1 MGRCLRNRVIPS
13 IVSLPAPV
21 TYLDRL
27 ELASSSSASPTLI
40 CEVWPPTAN
49 TSFYIAHPYLGGG
62 GSSPSGPRSHLSL
75 EPIPT
80 GPSSAPFRIT
90 RRIVPGNASL
100 GMMDAMTAL
109 VPAFSNAAANLEV
122 LGGDESNIW
131 ARVDSVDV
139 HCRVDTKFGAVLSA
153 PFRVVLSK
161 LPELSTPSDFP
172 QTRVKE
178 FINGNVAFV
187 SCRIPQ
193 DSQPPPI
200 VQFYLNGSLIDNMQK
215 YKQVHRPNEDQVI
228 LLINSFK
235 ASDEGDYR
243 CTLTNPVTKATVWS
257 PEIIRLQVR
266 TPDKPVPARIILP
279 LVPQDNSSAAA
290 TRQLVVR
297 EGDNVTLFCI
307 MEGAPPPEVHTH
319 PHNTQ
324 NNRYIMDE
332 VFARLR
338 LTQSPQ
344 DIRLS
349 SLGKRA
355 EFRCSSSNP
364 SVTPFWLF
372 NGEPFY
378 TISPQVLVI
387 DSVKES
393 DLGLYQCIARTL
405 TPDGRTDEWVSATA
419 LLSLYS
425 DKIVTKAADLAEFI
439 PNVHRMPTSHPEA
452 LTVTKEMTPLVEMA
466 LDNFAVY
473 LAWNVSE
480 ATLYSSYHGQ
490 MAGSSS
496 NQLQSF
502 QGQEDQPIAFQID
515 YATLLR
521 ESVLN
526 PALEGL
532 IPPEPAL
539 WSKTERLNKMWKKMY
554 GFVIG
559 LPLEP
564 GKTYRFRVRAVS
576 TETGENIIPPS
587 GWSEPIST
595 HHISSAPPPR
605 ITSVQPYHD
614 GRFNV
619 TWEYDGDLSNQSTG
633 DGATESFRP
642 DFFLILVR
650 PVLRSPALSKS
661 LSDDEKSGNDDGSQ
675 NDNNNDAVVHYGRY
689 RATQVNGSDAR
700 EAFIYNLNSSISYQ
714 LVVYGVKYENGE
726 RRITRFSEAKFAT
739 LPEIP
744 GFGSFS
750 LIRAVTENKPI
761 FIGLGALALI
771 IFLVALILVIMCI
784 ARQRKYRR
792 RRRVKHNG
800 FLTGHTESEKYP
812 SQSQQVSQNQQS
824 ATSVSDH
831 LRANSPS
838 AVKAVQAS
846 QGQAMLMG
854 TLMRQSNFSD
864 TASNQQYAQQ
874 QQFAQ
879 QQAAYMGSAMHIGGG
894 GASSGFYGTHHHP
907 HHHSHHSLLLPTPT
921 GGPMVGGGPMFH
933 SGTLPPG
940 MRAGGMHLQSPPP
953 PAGGF
958 GSQQVL
964 NQLAVEGMDPQQ
976 QQQATLMRDYYHQ
989 QQQQQQI
996 YQQHLMNQQQQQA
1009 SFMQYGTHNPA
1020 AYLSPQQQQQQM
1032 MDTLT
1037 RQHSQ
1042 SYPYGGSIH
1051 SGASLKRDPNGSMH
1065 EETATLLARSPMS
1078 PHPPPMLGDQIPPP
1092 GYFQT
1097 PMYGQQHPLMS
1108 PPPPPVQMSG
1118 APYYPGQPQS
1128 DPMHMTRMHGMG
1140 HHTDGESIYSYFSQQ
1155 DVCHPQS
1162 HAMLNPLP
1170 EENQM
1175 NLGYTESGSQTA
1187 GLNGTSGTASPH
1199 GGGTVSGHRHHRRRR
1214 RKQQQSSQ
1222 SSQQFGSGSGEG
1234 DGFQFPGHN
1243 GENIALM
1250 AMMDGQGRNGS
1261 NSGMN
1266 GVTPPSA
1273 AGLEQPGGGNETVN
1287 QINLRSGNQSFD
1299 RSTPSYGGNQPPP
1312 PPPPAMMMMPPMQMG
1327 DPSNQGGVV
1336 MGNLANSGSLSRR
1349 AGPNPG
1355 SVLGGAPPR
1364 IRDYSEYGIP
1374 TSVPGNS
1381 MSQPP
1386 PASVVAITGPSAT
1399 TNNNNKPQLPN
1410 SASQNTGGTGSLRY
1424 REGQA

>member
-1 MGRCLRNRVIPS
+1 MLP
-13 IVSLPAPV
+13 LPA
-21 TYLDRL
+21 
-27 ELASSSSASPTLI
+27 
-40 CEVWPPTAN
+40 
-49 TSFYIAHPYLGGG
+49 
-62 GSSPSGPRSHLSL
+62 
-75 EPIPT
+75 
-80 GPSSAPFRIT
+80 
-90 RRIVPGNASL
+90 IVFL
-100 GMMDAMTAL
+100 
-109 VPAFSNAAANLEV
+109 
-122 LGGDESNIW
+122 
-131 ARVDSVDV
+131 
-139 HCRVDTKFGAVLSA
+139 
-153 PFRVVLSK
+153 
-161 LPELSTPSDFP
+161 
-172 QTRVKE
+172 
-178 FINGNVAFV
+178 
-187 SCRIPQ
+187 
-193 DSQPPPI
+193 
-200 VQFYLNGSLIDNMQK
+200 
-215 YKQVHRPNEDQVI
+215 
-228 LLINSFK
+228 
-235 ASDEGDYR
+235 
-243 CTLTNPVTKATVWS
+243 
-257 PEIIRLQVR
+257 
-266 TPDKPVPARIILP
+266 
-279 LVPQDNSSAAA
+279 
-290 TRQLVVR
+290 
-297 EGDNVTLFCI
+297 
-307 MEGAPPPEVHTH
+307 
-319 PHNTQ
+319 
-324 NNRYIMDE
+324 
-332 VFARLR
+332 ARLH
-338 LTQSPQ
+338 LTKSPQ
-344 DIRLS
+344 DVRLS

-364 SVTPFWLF
+364 SVKPFWLF

-405 TPDGRTDEWVSATA
+405 TSDGRTDEWVSATA

-425 DKIVTKAADLAEFI
+425 DKIVTKVADLVEFI
-439 PNVHRMPTSHPEA
+439 PNAHRTPTNHPEA
-452 LTVTKEMTPLVEMA
+452 LAVTKEMTPLAEMA

-473 LAWNVSE
+473 LTWNVSE
-480 ATLYSSYHGQ
+480 ATLFSGYRGLMSGL
-490 MAGSSS
+490 SS

-502 QGQEDQPIAFQID
+502 QGQEDQPIAFQIE

-539 WSKTERLNKMWKKMY
+539 WSKTERLNKMLKKTH

-559 LPLEP
+559 SPLEP
-564 GKTYRFRVRAVS
+564 GKIYRFRTRAVF
-576 TETGENIIPPS
+576 TETGEDIIPPS
-587 GWSEPIST
+587 DWSEPIST
-595 HHISSAPPPR
+595 HHISSVPPPR

-619 TWEYDGDLSNQSTG
+619 TWEYDGYLSNQSTG
-633 DGATESFRP
+633 GGPTESFRP

-650 PVLRSPALSKS
+650 PVSRSPPLSKS
-661 LSDDEKSGNDDGSQ
+661 SSIDEKSGNDSGSQ
-675 NDNNNDAVVHYGRY
+675 NDNNDAVINYGRY

-739 LPEIP
+739 LPEVP
-744 GFGSFS
+744 GFGSFTF
-750 LIRAVTENKPI
+750 IRAILDNKPI

-792 RRRVKHNG
+792 RRRTKHNG
-800 FLTGHTESEKYP
+800 FLTGPTEAEKYP
-812 SQSQQVSQNQQS
+812 TQSQQVPQNQQS
-824 ATSVSDH
+824 ATSVNDRLLAS
-831 LRANSPS
+831 SPS
-838 AVKAVQAS
+838 AVKAAQAA

-864 TASNQQYAQQ
+864 TPSNQQYAQQQ

-879 QQAAYMGSAMHIGGG
+879 QQAAYMGSAMHLGGG
-894 GASSGFYGTHHHP
+894 GPSSAFYGTQHHHP
-907 HHHSHHSLLLPTPT
+907 HHRSHHSLLLQSAT
-921 GGPMVGGGPMFH
+921 GGPMVGGSHMFH

-940 MRAGGMHLQSPPP
+940 MRAGGIQIQSPPP
-953 PAGGF
+953 PVGGF

-964 NQLAVEGMDPQQ
+964 NQMAVDGMDSQQ

-989 QQQQQQI
+989 QQQQQQM
-996 YQQHLMNQQQQQA
+996 YQQHLLNQQQQQA

-1020 AYLSPQQQQQQM
+1020 AYLSPQQQQQQI

-1042 SYPYGGSIH
+1042 SYPYGGSVH

-1065 EETATLLARSPMS
+1065 EEATLLARSPMS

-1092 GYFQT
+1092 GYFQS

-1118 APYYPGQPQS
+1118 VPYYSGQPQG
-1128 DPMHMTRMHGMG
+1128 DPMHMNRMHGMG

-1234 DGFQFPGHN
+1234 DGFQFPVQN

-1250 AMMDGQGRNGS
+1250 TMMDGQERNGN

-1266 GVTPPSA
+1266 GTTPPSA
-1273 AGLEQPGGGNETVN
+1273 AGLEQPGGGNEALN

-1299 RSTPSYGGNQPPP
+1299 RSTPSYGASPGMGVRSPLPPPSQPPP

-1336 MGNLANSGSLSRR
+1336 MGNPANSGSLSRR
-1349 AGPNPG
+1349 GGPKPG
-1355 SVLGGAPPR
+1355 SVLSGAPPR

-1374 TSVPGNS
+1374 TSVPGNP

-1386 PASVVAITGPSAT
+1386 PPGVVAMTSPAAANSNSG
-1399 TNNNNKPQLPN
+1399 KPQLP
-1410 SASQNTGGTGSLRY
+1410 SGASQSAGGTGSLRY